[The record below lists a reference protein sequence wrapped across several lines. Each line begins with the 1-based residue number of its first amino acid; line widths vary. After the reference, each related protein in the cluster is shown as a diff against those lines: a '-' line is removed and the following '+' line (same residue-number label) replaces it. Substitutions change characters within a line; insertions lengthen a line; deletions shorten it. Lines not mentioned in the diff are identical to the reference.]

1 MNSQNILK
9 FYGSRLDIR
18 LDSSEYY
25 DYEISK
31 TQGDYNTD
39 VLDFSKSIIYPSLII
54 DDTLYNM
61 YCVRSTITLTEINN
75 TSNDPSYIY
84 SGLTLTLNYQSFIS
98 QIGANYENTI
108 LNNDILTYTGITGE
122 THYFKISGY
131 NNNLNIDQKLFNY
144 LTITPTPTPT
154 PTTTTPHLTPTI
166 TSSAPAPTASSPIL
180 TPSVSNSPLPTQT
193 LTSTPTPTVGGLNT
207 IFVSYTTL

>member
-9 FYGSRLDIR
+9 FYGSRLDLR

-31 TQGDYNTD
+31 VEGDYNTD
-39 VLDFSKSIIYPSLII
+39 VLDLGKSIFYPSLII

-61 YCVRSTITLTEINN
+61 FCVRNTITLTEIDNR
-75 TSNDPSYIY
+75 SNDSSYIY
-84 SGLTLTLNYQSFIS
+84 SGLTLTVDYQRFIR
-98 QIGANYENTI
+98 QIGLNYENTI

-122 THYFKISGY
+122 THYFKIIAY
-131 NNNLNIDQKLFNY
+131 NNYLNIDQKLFNY

-180 TPSVSNSPLPTQT
+180 TPSVSHSPLPTQT
-193 LTSTPTPTVGGLNT
+193 LTPTPTPTVGGLNT
-207 IFVSYTTL
+207 VFVSYTTL